1 MSPKHKKYEE
11 SDTKAHHN
19 YIAQNMIKR
28 NLKSFQRIKRHINY
42 KGTKII
48 DDNGFL
54 VKNNANEKTEK
65 TVELQL

>member
-1 MSPKHKKYEE
+1 
-11 SDTKAHHN
+11 
-19 YIAQNMIKR
+19 MIKI

-48 DDNGFL
+48 DDNGF